1 MSAQKPNAKAVAR
14 QVLVLNLKDYLG
26 EFQQSLDAGRLIT
39 LLIQELCFE
48 QQQEKEDEQQ
58 R

>member
-26 EFQQSLDAGRLIT
+26 EFHQSLDAGRLIT